1 MSGMS
6 QIDCEAVFERRKSS
20 GERAGSG
27 ILPNR
32 LTNIPVQKTE
42 RSIEK
47 YLKYYFVF
55 ENAKTNSLLD
65 PPFVLASQIEGRQY
79 PIHTV
84 TPSQ

>member
-1 MSGMS
+1 MS
-6 QIDCEAVFERRKSS
+6 QIDCEAAFERRKSS
-20 GERAGSG
+20 GERRAGSG

-42 RSIEK
+42 RSNEK

-55 ENAKTNSLLD
+55 ENAKTNRLLD